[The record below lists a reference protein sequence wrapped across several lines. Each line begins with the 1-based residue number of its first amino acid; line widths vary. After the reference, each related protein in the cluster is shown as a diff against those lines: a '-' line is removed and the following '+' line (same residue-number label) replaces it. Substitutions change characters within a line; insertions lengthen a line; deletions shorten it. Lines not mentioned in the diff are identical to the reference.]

1 MENLRLLVLDEIPE
15 DAEFRQ
21 SWNELAQLT
30 EQPQVFYT
38 CEWAIAVQY
47 AYAGSLKPLIFLAYD
62 GDSLTGAVA
71 LARESESEAVV
82 FLTGTTADYCDFL
95 SEAGKRR
102 EFIGAVFHEL
112 RDRQVEKIVLANL
125 PADSSSAPAIS
136 AAASISGY
144 HLLSRPA
151 YFCARVVL
159 GSGEQRAALKQSTLA
174 KKMLRRNLRDMEKL
188 AAVGVRHDTCWE
200 EIEPA
205 LQSFQRAHVARFLVT
220 GRISNMVRPERRD
233 FLRELARRLSPRG
246 WVTLSRLFLGDVA
259 VAWNYGFQ
267 FSGSWFWYQPTLD
280 SRYDSFSPG
289 FCLLSKIVE
298 TACDRPDLE
307 VIDLG
312 LGAEG
317 YKERFATST
326 RETSH
331 LTLNRSLRRHVEAA
345 GRQRLAAAATASP
358 WVENRIRSL
367 ISHGG
372 RWRNR
377 LGKSGFPG
385 LIGWSCRRLWKS
397 LFATSEV
404 LFFEWAPSGGRSA
417 NGTLTLEALD
427 FDLTAAAAMRHADE
441 PSTLDYL
448 MRCAQRLRSS
458 DARGF
463 ALVTG
468 DGHPVHF
475 CWAKDFDGFRMDE
488 LERTL
493 QAPRPNAALVFD
505 CFTPPSSRGNGY
517 FAMAISLLAGQLH
530 ASGQVPWIFAAATNH
545 DSVHGIEK
553 SDFVYRFRLGRK
565 RILFVNRVHDSVPPP
580 QPAAIA
586 HTASAP

>member
-1 MENLRLLVLDEIPE
+1 MRLLVLDEIPE
-15 DAEFRQ
+15 GAEFRQ
-21 SWNELAQLT
+21 SWNELVQRS

-38 CEWAIAVQY
+38 YEWAIAVQN
-47 AYAGSLKPLIFLAYD
+47 AYAGSLKPLVFLAYE
-62 GDSLTGAVA
+62 GDALTGAVA
-71 LARESESEAVV
+71 LARESDSEAVV

-95 SEAGKRR
+95 SEPGKRR
-102 EFIGAVFHEL
+102 GFIDAVFSEL
-112 RDRQVEKIVLANL
+112 RTRQVEKIVLANL
-125 PADSSSAPAIS
+125 PADSSSAAAVS
-136 AAASISGY
+136 GAASICGY

-151 YFCARVVL
+151 YSCARVVL

-188 AAVGVRHDTCWE
+188 AAVAVRHDTGWE

-233 FLRELARRLSPRG
+233 FLRELARRLSPYE

-259 VAWNYGFQ
+259 AAWNYGFQ
-267 FSGSWFWYQPTLD
+267 FGGSWFWYQPTLD

-307 VIDLG
+307 VVDLG

-331 LTLNRSLRRHVEAA
+331 LTLNRSLHRHLRAA
-345 GRQRLAAAATASP
+345 GRQRFAAAATASP
-358 WVENRIRSL
+358 WVENRIRRL
-367 ISHGG
+367 ISYGS
-372 RWRNR
+372 RLQDR
-377 LGKSGFPG
+377 LGKSGFTG
-385 LIGWSCRRLWKS
+385 LVGWSCRRMWES
-397 LFATSEV
+397 LFATSEA
-404 LFFEWAPSGGRSA
+404 LFFEWVPGSA
-417 NGTLTLEALD
+417 RPASDTFRLEALD
-427 FDLTAAAAMRHADE
+427 FDLTAAAAMQYADE
-441 PSTLDYL
+441 ASTLDYL
-448 MRCAQRLRSS
+448 MRCAQRLRAG

-463 ALVTG
+463 ALVTS
-468 DGHPVHF
+468 DGKPVHF
-475 CWAKDFDGFRMDE
+475 CWAKDFEGFRMDE

-493 QAPRPNAALVFD
+493 RAPSPSATLVFD
-505 CFTPPSSRGNGY
+505 CFTPPSARGNSY
-517 FAMAISLLAGQLH
+517 FATAISLLAGQLH
-530 ASGQVPWIFAAATNH
+530 ASGKAPWIFGAATNH
-545 DSVHGIEK
+545 DSLRGIEK
-553 SDFVYRFRLGRK
+553 SGFVYRFRLGRK
-565 RILFVNRVHDSVPPP
+565 RIFFVNRVHDSVPAP

-586 HTASAP
+586 RTASAP